1 VRTRWET
8 LYETFDDNVRHA
20 GDRAF
25 AKLAVQPA
33 CAAFAD
39 LRQLYDFLVEDGG
52 DLDARDRVLAALV
65 AGARRDDTRG
75 LATALLWLALWPG
88 LCGVYRR
95 RQRWGAHADDVVSA
109 IGFAFTALVGEMD
122 LTRVHRVAATLVR
135 STERD
140 VVGSLRPRT
149 NEVALV
155 DGVADGLAA
164 MGWDLEHEL
173 RVARG
178 WLVRIVGRHAELVL
192 AVAVLGET
200 QSEAAARVGITPVAA
215 RKRYRRAI
223 AQAREAWALEAVA

>member
-1 VRTRWET
+1 MRTRWET
-8 LYETFDDNVRHA
+8 LYETFDDTVRHA

-39 LRQLYDFLVEDGG
+39 LRELYDFLIDDGG

-75 LATALLWLALWPG
+75 LASALLWLALWPG

-95 RQRWGAHADDVVSA
+95 RLQWGAYADDVVSA

-122 LTRVHRVAATLVR
+122 LTRVHRIAATLVR

-164 MGWDLEHEL
+164 VGWDLEHEL

-178 WLVRIVGRHAELVL
+178 WLVRIVGRDAELVL
-192 AVAVLGET
+192 AVAVLGES
-200 QSEAAARVGITPVAA
+200 QGDFAERIGVTPVTA
-215 RKRYRRAI
+215 RKRYRRALHR
-223 AQAREAWALEAVA
+223 ARLELEVAC